1 VLPDLNGGGA
11 ERVALTLA
19 QDLLV
24 QGHEVDIVL
33 THSGGELI
41 PLVPTGARLFELKAK
56 RFRHALLRLMS
67 YFRERRPQ
75 ATHALMWPVTIV
87 TIFAHR
93 LARNPGRLVVSEHTT
108 LSGHYGNDKKAMS
121 RIRRSTSLWYGA
133 ADARICVSEGAA
145 RDLVA
150 LSGLPRDKF
159 DVIYNPVVPPAIMP
173 VGSDTLRSLWP
184 GGGARILS
192 VGSFKAA
199 KNHALLIRAFAKV
212 AQQLAASLLILGE
225 GQLRNDMEALV
236 EELGVADRVNMPGF
250 AVDPWP
256 MYASADVFVLS
267 SDYEGYGNVLL
278 EAMHSGLTVVSTD
291 CENGPREILDD
302 GRYGR
307 LVSVG
312 NADALANAI
321 IEAIADPA
329 SPDILK
335 SRAKA
340 LSAGSLDEHLKALFG
355 DTGAW
360 QRSNRILT
368 SVR

>member
-173 VGSDTLRSLWP
+173 SASETFRSFWRGS
-184 GGGARILS
+184 GARILS
-192 VGSFKAA
+192 VGSFKGA

-212 AQQLAASLLILGE
+212 AKRQPASLLIVGE
-225 GQLRNDMEALV
+225 GPLRSELEALV
-236 EELGVADRVNMPGF
+236 SALGVADRVNMPGF

-256 MYASADVFVLS
+256 LYASADLFVLS
-267 SDYEGYGNVLL
+267 SDYEGYPLVLI
-278 EAMHSGLTVVSTD
+278 EAMMAGLRIVSTN
-291 CENGPREILDD
+291 CQSGPSEILDY
-302 GRYGR
+302 GRYGS
-307 LVSVG
+307 LVPVG
-312 NADALANAI
+312 DVDALAEALKDAI
-321 IEAIADPA
+321 V
-329 SPDILK
+329 
-335 SRAKA
+335 SRSRSTELRQRAEK
-340 LSAGSLDEHLKALFG
+340 LSADVLEAHRKVLLG
-355 DTGAW
+355 
-360 QRSNRILT
+360 
-368 SVR
+368 